1 MTLKHCATLYSMAYT
16 RSILIICAI
25 VCFECRAEDT
35 VTQHP
40 GNMNAVEGQSVTL
53 DCKYSTS
60 SSVPYLFWYIQYPN
74 DFPRYVLR
82 RDTFGARENTDEF
95 KGKFDAFLNKT
106 LKTVPL
112 IIQQTELCDSAE
124 YSVQSVKE
132 EKPRL
137 QKNNMEQTLRAL
149 VHIITLFCCL
159 IENTQGQSVNQNA
172 SSVTVKEEENATLP
186 CYYKDAAATDVYL
199 FWYIQTGSR
208 TPHPIYSDLLGD
220 SNFPSKLQNRLSASH
235 DKTGKT
241 FHLIISSVDLSDSS
255 VYFCA
260 LQPTARESAASAI
273 Q

>member
-25 VCFECRAEDT
+25 VCFGCVTADM
-35 VTQHP
+35 VTQSP
-40 GNMNAVEGQSVTL
+40 DNLNATEGKKIEL
-53 DCKYSTS
+53 GCRYSAFS
-60 SSVPYLFWYIQYPN
+60 ASQYLFWYIQYPN

-82 RDTFGARENTDEF
+82 RDTFGVRENADEF
-95 KGKFDAFLNKT
+95 KGRFDAFLNKT
-106 LKTVPL
+106 SKTVPL
-112 IIQQTELCDSAE
+112 TIQQTELCDSAE

-159 IENTQGQSVNQNA
+159 IEITQGQFLNQSE
-172 SSVTVKEEENATLP
+172 SSVTVKEKEKATLP
-186 CYYKDAAATDVYL
+186 CSYKDPPANFYM
-199 FWYIQTGSR
+199 FWYIQTRSQA
-208 TPHPIYSDLLGD
+208 PCAIYSELVGD
-220 SNFPSKLQNRLSASH
+220 SNLPSKLQKRLSASH

-260 LQPTARESAASAI
+260 LQPTARESAASSI
-273 Q
+273 E

>member
-35 VTQHP
+35 VTQP
-40 GNMNAVEGQSVTL
+40 PDNMNAVEGQSVTL

-60 SSVPYLFWYIQYPN
+60 NPSQYLFWYIQYPN

-82 RDTFGARENTDEF
+82 RDTFGARENADDF
-95 KGKFDAFLNKT
+95 KDRFDAFLNKT
-106 LKTVPL
+106 SKTVPL
-112 IIQQTELCDSAE
+112 TIQQTELSDSAE

-137 QKNNMEQTLRAL
+137 QKNNMEQRLRAL
-149 VHIITLFCCL
+149 VHVITLFCCL
-159 IENTQGQSVNQNA
+159 IEITQGQFVNQSE
-172 SSVTVKEEENATLP
+172 SSVAVKEKENATLP
-186 CYYKDAAATDVYL
+186 CSYKDPPTIFYM
-199 FWYIQTGSR
+199 FWFIQTGSQA
-208 TPHPIYSDLLGD
+208 PCAIYSELVGD
-220 SNFPSKLQNRLSASH
+220 SNLPSKLQNRLSASH

-260 LQPTARESAASAI
+260 LQPTARESAPSAI